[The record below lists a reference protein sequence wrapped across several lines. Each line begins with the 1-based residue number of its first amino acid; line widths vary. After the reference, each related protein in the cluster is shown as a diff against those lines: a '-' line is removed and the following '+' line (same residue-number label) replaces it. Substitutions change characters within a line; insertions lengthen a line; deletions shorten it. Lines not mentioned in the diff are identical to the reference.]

1 MIAIMARISLDER
14 EVWTSIIDGW
24 GAVLLPAHP
33 SLAPEPALLSN
44 VGWDGK
50 ISRLIEIFDDL
61 LWPRHRI
68 SHERAVKW
76 GGIEGNV
83 EGQSL
88 LRVVVRASAGR
99 AGRLW
104 QGHRVESVAMV
115 QCKDAARDPRLFP
128 T

>member
-1 MIAIMARISLDER
+1 MPAVASIEGGDELVRITIAEFR
-14 EVWTSIIDGW
+14 
-24 GAVLLPAHP
+24 
-33 SLAPEPALLSN
+33 
-44 VGWDGK
+44 
-50 ISRLIEIFDDL
+50 IEIFDDL

-76 GGIEGNV
+76 GGLEGNV